1 QTIRVWDART
11 GDTVAGPL
19 EGHTGSVMSV
29 AFSPDGTHI
38 VSGSY
43 DATIRVWDART
54 GIAVTDTFSG
64 NPLDAT
70 VSFPHRNIDI
80 PYMGQFTFSKNGWIT
95 AFDVPFVW
103 ITPNFRSQMPY
114 PRNTLVIGPQGTT
127 FIDYRSLFIG
137 ETWS

>member
-1 QTIRVWDART
+1 RTIRVWDART

-19 EGHTGSVMSV
+19 EGHTSLVKSV
-29 AFSPDGTHI
+29 AFSPDGARI
-38 VSGSY
+38 VSCS
-43 DATIRVWDART
+43 DDRTIRVWDARN

-64 NPLDAT
+64 IPLDAT
-70 VSFPHRNIDI
+70 LSFHHRNIDF
-80 PYMGQFTFSKNGWIT
+80 PYMGQFTFSENGWIT

-127 FIDYRSLFIG
+127 LIDFCSLFIG